1 MRDVTPERESQL
13 SEMARKRC
21 QSQRDAAKAA
31 GLDDIDSNILMIV
44 LTKFIDISTMAAIH
58 LPIHLRSLLM
68 QMFLDE
74 QEMVAA
80 AQERYADVSPEN
92 KDQLHE
98 LALAKIQHQDEKLDR
113 EQVLGEEREMI
124 STSLFMLNV
133 WMMGALTHMPNHVVP
148 LFIKLALEQFREL
161 MEIYEWKQN

>member
-44 LTKFIDISTMAAIH
+44 LTKFIDISAMAAIH

-133 WMMGALTHMPNHVVP
+133 WMMGALNHMPNHVVP